1 MPNIGPL
8 LWDIVRNVALV
19 GIGAY
24 LTTRL
29 PTIRRTLTASEYRL
43 LDRIILAMV
52 FGAFS
57 AFGNWIGI
65 PVMGSFANT
74 RIVGPVAG
82 GLLGGPLVGIG
93 AGIIGAIPRYFM
105 GGFTMWAAVLAN
117 IVAGCI
123 SGLVHK
129 KCGAQRINLKVAL
142 ATALL
147 CEIVLKVLVLTLSK
161 PFSAAWELE
170 KVIALPT
177 ITANSLA
184 VGLFIYIVRDVFA
197 EQEKAQARSAQQ
209 AIRMLQQTSG
219 FMHKGLNNDTAG
231 NVAQIIYRE
240 TNAAA
245 VAITDTE
252 KVLAFVGAGADHH
265 RPGQPILTGAT
276 KQAIKD
282 RRTIII
288 NNKNEVGCPDKGC
301 QLTAVVAV
309 PLIVSDE
316 LVGSIKLYK
325 SGNEVISSYEAEL
338 IRGIADFLS
347 LQLAQRKLVEQQMLL
362 AQAEYNMLKAQ
373 INPHFLF
380 NTLGTIRA
388 MTRIDP
394 SAARALIKDLS
405 DFLRK
410 VLNREEEIISLRE
423 ELETV
428 RTYVRIQCER
438 FQDRLR
444 FFEHIPEELLDCRV
458 PVFSL
463 QPLVENAVKHGVS
476 PKKTGGTVV
485 LRAWKDQD
493 DLCIA
498 VEDDGVG
505 FSAAKRETSGGIGL
519 YNVHKRLQI
528 LYGNRYGLRIES
540 AEKEGT
546 RVIIRLPEVRAG
558 VVA

>member
-1 MPNIGPL
+1 MPDIGPL

-29 PTIRRTLTASEYRL
+29 PSIRRALTASEYRL
-43 LDRIILAMV
+43 FDRLILAMV

-82 GLLGGPLVGIG
+82 GLLGGPLAGIG

-117 IVAGCI
+117 IAAGCI
-123 SGLVHK
+123 SGMVRK

-142 ATALL
+142 ATAVL
-147 CEIVLKVLVLTLSK
+147 CELVLKVLVLTLSK

-177 ITANSLA
+177 IIANSLA

-219 FMHKGLNNDTAG
+219 FMHKGLNRDTAG
-231 NVAQIIYRE
+231 NVARIIYRE

-265 RPGQPILTGAT
+265 RPGQPILTEAT

-288 NNKNEVGCPDKGC
+288 NNKNEVGCPTKGC

-316 LVGSIKLYK
+316 LVGAIKLYK

-410 VLNREEEIISLRE
+410 VLNREEEITSLRE

-428 RTYVRIQCER
+428 RTYVRIQRER

-476 PKKTGGTVV
+476 PKKNGGTVV

-505 FSAAKRETSGGIGL
+505 FSAAKREASGGIGL

-540 AEKEGT
+540 VEKEGT